1 MSFMDDFEVFKS
13 AYRDAVGE
21 GNEEFRQAANVGREL
36 EGKVADATRLEQML
50 NSNATVNRL
59 REVTGTASAQH
70 MQARA
75 DLGLGEA
82 KGLPARAGQLAGT
95 FTADLV
101 QDRSR
106 QIWWLINALQATG
119 NIGAEAAL
127 NKANPELYKASVVQD
142 EYGPIPVGAK
152 ERAVKKGAIDATF
165 GRRMPGYAE
174 RDEGEGKRVY
184 TKRNFRPGNVAL
196 LNVAPGIAINAGLGL
211 MTPFGGAE
219 GYEAAVPSQE
229 DKTKADNVLAEV
241 ATKYILGRTGN
252 LLPYDEFVKV
262 RPDVSKGEYNAY
274 KAFKWNKNAD
284 YDLTDGDLTSH
295 AGAIKYTDEGIH
307 GPEVQFL
314 GRSLPVTTGV
324 VPYLGAVAG
333 GVAGVRTKRP
343 IKGGLLGGLGGLAAG
358 QIGGNLIEGERRRRN
373 KEENERQYNK
383 RTDMSL
389 E

>member
-1 MSFMDDFEVFKS
+1 MSFMDDFEVFKKE
-13 AYRDAVGE
+13 YRKAVGE

-59 REVTGTASAQH
+59 REVTGTASPQH

-82 KGLPARAGQLAGT
+82 KGIPARAGQLAGT
-95 FTADLV
+95 LTADLV

-127 NKANPELYKASVVQD
+127 NKANPNLYSASTIQD
-142 EYGPIPVGAK
+142 EYGPISTTAP
-152 ERAVKKGAIDATF
+152 ERAIKAGAIDPTF
-165 GRRMPGYAE
+165 KRKMPGIAE
-174 RDEGEGKRVY
+174 RDVGDGKRVY

-196 LNVAPGIAINAGLGL
+196 LNVAPGIAINTGLGL

-219 GYEAAVPSQE
+219 GYEAAVPSAE
-229 DKTKADNVLAEV
+229 DKTKTDNVIAEV

-262 RPDVSKGEYNAY
+262 RPDVSKAEYNAY
-274 KAFKWNKNAD
+274 KAFKWDKNAD

-295 AGAIKYTDEGIH
+295 AGAIKFTDEGIH

-324 VPYLGAVAG
+324 VPYLGSVAG
-333 GVAGVRTKRP
+333 GVAGVRTARP
-343 IKGGLLGGLGGLAAG
+343 IKGGLLGSLGGLAAG
-358 QIGGNLIEGERRRRN
+358 QVAGNIIEGERRRRN
-373 KEENERQYNK
+373 KAENERQYNK
-383 RTDMSL
+383 ENNTLM
-389 E
+389 

>member
-1 MSFMDDFEVFKS
+1 MDDFEVFKKE
-13 AYRDAVGE
+13 YRKAVGE

-50 NSNATVNRL
+50 NSNATVNRM
-59 REVTGTASAQH
+59 REITGTANAQH

-82 KGLPARAGQLAGT
+82 KGIPARAGQLAGT
-95 FTADLV
+95 LTADLV

-127 NKANPELYKASVVQD
+127 NKANPDLYSASTIQD
-142 EYGPIPVGAK
+142 EYGPISTTAS
-152 ERAVKKGAIDATF
+152 ERAIKAGAIDATF
-165 GRRMPGYAE
+165 KRKMPGIAE
-174 RDEGEGKRVY
+174 RDVGEGKRVY
-184 TKRNFRPGNVAL
+184 TKRNFRPGDVAL
-196 LNVAPGIAINAGLGL
+196 LNVAPGIAINTGLGL

-219 GYEAAVPSQE
+219 GYEAAVPSAE
-229 DKTKADNVLAEV
+229 DKTKTDNVLAEV

-274 KAFKWNKNAD
+274 KAFKWDKNAD

-295 AGAIKYTDEGIH
+295 AGAIKFTDEGIH
-307 GPEVQFL
+307 GPEIQFL
-314 GRSLPVTTGV
+314 GRSLPVTTGI

-333 GVAGVRTKRP
+333 GVVGVRTKRP
-343 IKGGLLGGLGGLAAG
+343 IKGGLIGGLGGLAAG

-383 RTDMSL
+383 GNDMSL
-389 E
+389 

>member
-1 MSFMDDFEVFKS
+1 MALMDDLEVFKS
-13 AYRDAVGE
+13 EYRKAVGE
-21 GNEEFRQAANVGREL
+21 GNEEFRQAANIGREL

-59 REVTGTASAQH
+59 REVTGTANPQH

-75 DLGLGEA
+75 DQGLGEA

-95 FTADLV
+95 LTADLV

-127 NKANPELYKASVVQD
+127 NKANPDLYSASTIKD
-142 EYGPIPVGAK
+142 EYGNVPTSAQ
-152 ERAVKKGAIDATF
+152 ERAIKAGAIDATF
-165 GRRMPGYAE
+165 KRKLPGVAE
-174 RDEGEGKRVY
+174 RDMGDGKRVY
-184 TKRNFRPGNVAL
+184 TKRNHRPGNVAL
-196 LNVAPGIAINAGLGL
+196 LNVAPGIAINTGLGL

-219 GYEAAVPSQE
+219 GYEAAVPSAE
-229 DKTKADNVLAEV
+229 DKTKTDNVLAEV

-274 KAFKWNKNAD
+274 KAFKWDKNMD
-284 YDLTDGDLTSH
+284 FDLSDGDITGP
-295 AGAIKYTDEGIH
+295 AAAFKYTDEGIH
-307 GPEVQFL
+307 GPEIQFL
-314 GRSLPVTTGV
+314 GRSLPVTTGII
-324 VPYLGAVAG
+324 PYLGSVAG

-343 IKGGLLGGLGGLAAG
+343 IKGGLLGSLGGLAAG

-373 KEENERQYNK
+373 KEENDRQYNK